1 MVALLISL
9 TTGVA
14 VQSTRWLAIT
24 KDRRGRLES
33 VRHRGVR

>member
-9 TTGVA
+9 PPGVA
-14 VQSTRWLAIT
+14 VQSTRWLAVT